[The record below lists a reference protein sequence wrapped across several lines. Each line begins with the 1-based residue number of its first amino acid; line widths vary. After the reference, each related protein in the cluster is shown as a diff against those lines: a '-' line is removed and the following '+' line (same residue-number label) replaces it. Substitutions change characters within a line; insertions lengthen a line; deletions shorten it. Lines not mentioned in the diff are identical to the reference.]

1 MRRGP
6 AANGHQ
12 SQEDEGQ
19 QGSADDT
26 YEVATSPQLAR
37 RFQSV
42 RHDRDARSPHEHSR
56 MLVRGPSRG
65 SSRRAAV
72 SARVKSGEISVR
84 SAQVGPGLLNSRRA
98 LSLANTGGNDSDP

>member
-42 RHDRDARSPHEHSR
+42 RHDRNARSPHERTGIVECWCGDLHEAPHG
-56 MLVRGPSRG
+56 GPP
-65 SSRRAAV
+65 
-72 SARVKSGEISVR
+72 SAP
-84 SAQVGPGLLNSRRA
+84 A
-98 LSLANTGGNDSDP
+98 

>member
-19 QGSADDT
+19 QRSADDAWDG
-26 YEVATSPQLAR
+26 EVAISPQLAR

-42 RHDRDARSPHEHSR
+42 SHDRDARSLHER
-56 MLVRGPSRG
+56 AGIVDAGAGTFPRLLTEG
-65 SSRRAAV
+65 RRQRPRKVTSKRDVYRFA
-72 SARVKSGEISVR
+72 
-84 SAQVGPGLLNSRRA
+84 
-98 LSLANTGGNDSDP
+98 